1 MLSVRV
7 LCALIVLMQVVHAQE
22 MGKLETFGADG
33 KLYSSGADEYYLLSR
48 QSYAT
53 EDSTGF
59 SGQVRIKENYPG
71 GGYEILFRDYTA
83 RCFAP
88 FDKLVEVIVR
98 EAGKEE
104 FNDNDTV
111 EITSPERFSGSG
123 EKASVQSVLGGMR

>member
-7 LCALIVLMQVVHAQE
+7 LCTLTLLVQVVHAQE
-22 MGKLETFGADG
+22 MGKLETFGSDG

-48 QSYAT
+48 QPYAS

-59 SGQVRIKENYPG
+59 SGQVRIKKNYPG

-88 FDKLVEVIVR
+88 FDKLVQITVR

-111 EITSPERFSGSG
+111 EITSPERFPRAA
-123 EKASVQSVLGGMR
+123 KKDNRFQKFK